1 MAFPPVPFQEWFL
14 RQTSTGN
21 AALNAYVARVKAD
34 GGVVEAIGCVPLAV
48 WDWGAPVAPSFV
60 GLLDLFPNAA
70 AAYSLRKLRAAYSG
84 AAVRVRES
92 GGNTEADIGFTSA
105 GELDTV
111 ALLAHCGANDGFV
124 TVWYDQS
131 LSNDATQTTAAN
143 QPKIVSAGSLVTENG
158 KAAIEFDGLDDMLQ
172 KDITPDIAQPLTLF
186 HVRRYRSNGLYC
198 AISYDNSTG
207 NGYADINVFN
217 DFRSYYGSYLGTTT
231 QNTNQG
237 LWYSLANGTS
247 SEVGL
252 DGAAAETG
260 NSGTAGLEVL
270 TIGSAF
276 GSFDAPINSQEI
288 IIYSSDQSANRTGIE
303 TNINN
308 FYSIY
313 P

>member
-34 GGVVEAIGCVPLAV
+34 GGIVEAIGCVPQAV
-48 WDWGAPVAPSFV
+48 WDWTAPAAPTL
-60 GLLDLFPNAA
+60 LLDLFPNAA

-105 GELDTV
+105 GELDTS

-131 LSNDATQTTAAN
+131 LSNDATQTTANN

-158 KAAIEFDGLDDMLQ
+158 KAAIDFDGVDDEFIVS
-172 KDITPDIAQPLTLF
+172 DVSA
-186 HVRRYRSNGLYC
+186 RSFYAVLSNVNG
-198 AISYDNSTG
+198 G
-207 NGYADINVFN
+207 
-217 DFRSYYGSYLGTTT
+217 DFVSTT
-231 QNTNQG
+231 QNRVIFDASQFDWQEKNFSTSISYTLGNQALLTFNDTTSGIFSLNGVTHTNTDANPYNQG
-237 LWYSLANGTS
+237 
-247 SEVGL
+247 SEVFNRI
-252 DGAAAETG
+252 GANDAGSNLME
-260 NSGTAGLEVL
+260 GTIQELIL
-270 TIGSAF
+270 
-276 GSFDAPINSQEI
+276 FD
-288 IIYSSDQSANRTGIE
+288 SDQSANRTAIE

-313 P
+313 

>member
-48 WDWGAPVAPSFV
+48 WDWAAPSFV
-60 GLLDLFPNAA
+60 GLLDLYPNAA

-105 GELDTV
+105 GELDTA

-124 TVWYDQS
+124 TTWYDQS
-131 LSNDATQTTAAN
+131 LTNDATQTTASN

-158 KAAIEFDGLDDMLQ
+158 KAAIQFDGVDDIFAANALAGLSRLDLFFVTQTTDTQYVHFSGVSSLTERGFTAQATNALSGLTANMG
-172 KDITPDIAQPLTLF
+172 TPTMYNNGVQFTGTTRDDVYVAQ
-186 HVRRYRSNGLYC
+186 NGYQV
-198 AISYDNSTG
+198 ISY
-207 NGYADINVFN
+207 INANTTAFS
-217 DFRSYYGSYLGTTT
+217 DFG
-231 QNTNQG
+231 
-237 LWYSLANGTS
+237 
-247 SEVGL
+247 
-252 DGAAAETG
+252 
-260 NSGTAGLEVL
+260 
-270 TIGSAF
+270 IGGF
-276 GSFDAPINSQEI
+276 GSFIFSGKFQELI
-288 IIYSSDQSANRTGIE
+288 GYPSDQSANRTAIE